1 MDFLYVKID
10 DVTGGNL
17 SVSFDCV
24 GKEKEECS
32 LKAWLEDGEL
42 LLPVGTNAN
51 WLTEA
56 HDTITLSISD
66 AKTGEDIK
74 ISKVAFYKL
83 DELEKE

>member
-1 MDFLYVKID
+1 MLPR
-10 DVTGGNL
+10 
-17 SVSFDCV
+17 
-24 GKEKEECS
+24 KEKEECS